1 MAIATFVNNVPGSFH
16 SQTPR
21 QALKKAYKDRATV
34 TSIAISTVPII
45 HFYRA
50 SIRNIRSLQS
60 AVTRYESKTLLHNN
74 LADYVINKLS
84 AQSTYAAL
92 LADFEPRK
100 GGGIFGAD
108 RVTLPSFVHHSNVA
122 TCIRALIPLSV
133 LSVPLLD
140 RSVFSLL
147 SLYYGLL
154 HGNAGLVQLARS
166 SYTVTLGHYS
176 QQLTTALSLPK
187 EEHSMSYRVLIC
199 ASIALQF
206 LEHLS
211 DVEVHGQGHLAH
223 IDGALSMLKDFGPE
237 LINRSTS
244 IRAAFCGFRGIV
256 VYVAIE
262 RRAPSFLGDT
272 AWLHSPW
279 QNAPKTMRDRLND
292 IGLLIPAELQRTD
305 NIFAEIQGGEM
316 MPMSFVDQSL
326 LELNSISVLQ
336 RRLEEW
342 LYDLK
347 MTTEGP
353 LYWPLLTSPDGAGA
367 KADLECQPRYSNNF
381 HQLVFSCGP
390 IAGMLA
396 QFWSFQLELL
406 LTRIKLH
413 EGILRY
419 CDEENPSLPSA
430 KNITLK
436 SLIRDSTQADE
447 VARLILQT
455 EPRLSSCFEGLLC
468 IQAPLRS
475 LIRYL
480 DHSYPRNE
488 HLRHASGLRGSQES
502 QPAHQWLT
510 GEDGRYLSESGPS
523 ITRQLPSTDGRE

>member
-1 MAIATFVNNVPGSFH
+1 VTFA
-16 SQTPR
+16 SQTQR
-21 QALKKAYKDRATV
+21 QALKKAYKYREAV
-34 TSIAISTVPII
+34 PNIAISTVPII

-50 SIRNIRSLQS
+50 TIRHVRSLRS
-60 AVTRYESKTLLHNN
+60 AVTHYESKTLLRNT
-74 LADYVINKLS
+74 LADCVISNIS

-92 LADFEPRK
+92 LADFEPREK
-100 GGGIFGAD
+100 GGIFGAD
-108 RVTLPSFVHHSNVA
+108 RVDQPSFVHHSNMA
-122 TCIRALIPLSV
+122 NCIRALMPLSV
-133 LSVPLLD
+133 LSIPLLD
-140 RSVFSLL
+140 RSIFSLL

-154 HGNAGLVQLARS
+154 HGNVGLVQLARS
-166 SYTVTLGHYS
+166 SYTSALGHYS

-187 EEHSMSYRVLIC
+187 GKHPMSYRVLIC
-199 ASIALQF
+199 ASIALQA

-223 IDGALSMLKDFGPE
+223 IDGALSMLQDFGPE
-237 LINRSTS
+237 LINSSTS

-256 VYVAIE
+256 LYVAIE

-279 QNAPKTMRDRLND
+279 QNSPKTMRDRLND

-305 NIFAEIQGGEM
+305 NLVAEMQGGDM
-316 MPMSFVDQSL
+316 MPMSFIDQSL

-342 LYDLK
+342 LYNLK
-347 MTTEGP
+347 MATEGP
-353 LYWPLLTSPDGAGA
+353 LYWRLLTSPAGVGA

-413 EGILRY
+413 EEILRY
-419 CDEENPSLPSA
+419 CDEENPSMPSA

-436 SLIRDSTQADE
+436 SLVRDSAQADE

-475 LIRYL
+475 LIRYV

-488 HLRHASGLRGSQES
+488 HLRHASSLGSSQGL
-502 QPAHQWLT
+502 QPAHQGLT
-510 GEDGRYLSESGPS
+510 EDGRYLSE
-523 ITRQLPSTDGRE
+523 